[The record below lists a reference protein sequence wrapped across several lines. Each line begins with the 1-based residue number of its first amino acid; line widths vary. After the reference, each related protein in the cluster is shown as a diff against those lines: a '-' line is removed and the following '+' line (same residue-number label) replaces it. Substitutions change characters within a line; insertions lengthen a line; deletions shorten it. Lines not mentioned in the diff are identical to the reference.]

1 MILGSDSESPPAP
14 TKRMPSTTERVELEI
29 EPASWWICGWKK
41 ELLLVPCGGALAVLR
56 AGMVLSNSCMLW
68 ASEVW
73 ITCWSTVITFDP
85 TGAVPLMLV
94 PVTVTSSTAAA
105 GGDAGCA
112 NAGEVKKDVA
122 ATRAAQD
129 PPTKSCC
136 RKPSMLPS
144 LYFAAFSPCG
154 RKKC

>member
-1 MILGSDSESPPAP
+1 
-14 TKRMPSTTERVELEI
+14 
-29 EPASWWICGWKK
+29 
-41 ELLLVPCGGALAVLR
+41 
-56 AGMVLSNSCMLW
+56 MVLSNSCMLW

-94 PVTVTSSTAAA
+94 PVTVTSSTAAV

-112 NAGEVKKDVA
+112 NAGEAKKDVA
-122 ATRAAQD
+122 ATRAGQD

-154 RKKC
+154 YKNAKLNGAWFAKMGTGGNRTWRDQYLHRYSQAPRTLALDRKRERAAPIWR